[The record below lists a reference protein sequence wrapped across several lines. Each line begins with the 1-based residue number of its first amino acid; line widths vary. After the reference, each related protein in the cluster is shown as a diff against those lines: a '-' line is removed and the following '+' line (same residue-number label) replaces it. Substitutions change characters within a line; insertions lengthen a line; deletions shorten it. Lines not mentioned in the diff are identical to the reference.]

1 MINSKLK
8 IKMENFRIVA
18 DYREKASGIPELLQ
32 NKGVDVELCALGSGD
47 YYINRKIMV
56 ERKTKEDFVQSII
69 ANRLFVQCQKMKRY
83 NEYSLLI
90 IEGNPFTTQHKIN
103 IQAIKGAILSV
114 SVAWQIP
121 VFMTDRK
128 EETVDFLIMAGK
140 QTALAKVPVVRS
152 GYKPKRIRN
161 RKLWFV
167 QGLPEVGPLLA
178 LRLLEKY
185 NSIERVINLSRDEL
199 VQIKG
204 IGTRKAGQIYEFVR
218 NSEHFD

>member
-1 MINSKLK
+1 
-8 IKMENFRIVA
+8 MENVRIVA
-18 DYREKASGIPELLQ
+18 DFREKASGIPDLLIDR
-32 NKGVDVELCALGSGD
+32 KIVMEYRALGSGD
-47 YYINRKIMV
+47 YFINKKILV
-56 ERKTKEDFVQSII
+56 ERKTKEDFVQSLI
-69 ANRLFVQCQKMKRY
+69 ANRLFLQCQKIKRY
-83 NEYSLLI
+83 NEYPLLI
-90 IEGNPFTTQHKIN
+90 IEGNPFQTRHRISSK
-103 IQAIKGAILSV
+103 AIKGAILSV

-121 VFMTDRK
+121 VLITESK
-128 EETVDFLIMAGK
+128 EETVDMLIMAGQ
-140 QTALAKVPVVRS
+140 QTALAKVAVVRS
-152 GYKPKRIRN
+152 GYKPKRISS

-199 VQIKG
+199 IQIKG